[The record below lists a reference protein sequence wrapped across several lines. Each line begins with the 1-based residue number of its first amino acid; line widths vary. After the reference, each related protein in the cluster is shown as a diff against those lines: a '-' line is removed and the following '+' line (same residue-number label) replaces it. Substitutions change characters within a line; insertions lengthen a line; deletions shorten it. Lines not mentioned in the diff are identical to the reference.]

1 MVIAFAELRL
11 KSCER
16 MSLED
21 FPPPLPSESSRL
33 GLRTAVAAFLN
44 FALVLFV
51 ASVAVSLAS
60 DSLILFLKND
70 ALAGVAGFLAVP
82 SFFTVLVVYGLMA
95 VTPLVPKRIFLP
107 LTWSGPAAALM
118 ALPVM
123 IYGFHHSAW
132 IAWGSSLGQFLLCLV
147 ILHGRRG
154 SWGFRWPLLA
164 VSQLGKDTF
173 RWRNSIGFVAVHLL
187 VVLPVVIVYLL
198 ACGSLAVSYFTDG
211 FVSLRPS
218 GVTMQVRKYSR
229 EDGKTVELVAMSHIG
244 EPEFYQSLAA
254 TFPPTATV
262 LMEGVSDEGK
272 LMPEKVGYTKTARD
286 LGLAEQHEVFK
297 LQGELV
303 SADVDIGQFSKVTL
317 DCLKRTMVIHAKGL
331 TAETLPLL
339 MQPSPAD
346 LPQHLFDDLL
356 RRRNEHL
363 LAVLR
368 ERLLTSDHLIIPW
381 GAAHMPGIS
390 AGVLKAGF
398 RLQNTQESTAI
409 RFGGVKS
416 R

>member
-1 MVIAFAELRL
+1 M
-11 KSCER
+11 
-16 MSLED
+16 
-21 FPPPLPSESSRL
+21 
-33 GLRTAVAAFLN
+33 AAFLN
-44 FALVLFV
+44 FALGVFV

-70 ALAGVAGFLAVP
+70 AFAGVAGFLAVP
-82 SFFTVLVVYGLMA
+82 SLLTMLVVYGLMA

-118 ALPVM
+118 AMPAM

-154 SWGFRWPLLA
+154 SWGVRWPLLA
-164 VSQLGKDTF
+164 VSQLGNNAF
-173 RWRNSIGFVAVHLL
+173 RWQNSIGFVAVHLL
-187 VVLPVVIVYLL
+187 MVLPAVIGYLL
-198 ACGSLAVSYFTDG
+198 VCGSLAVNHFTDG
-211 FVSLRPS
+211 FVSLRPR

-229 EDGKTVELVAMSHIG
+229 EDGKTVELIAMSHIG
-244 EPEFYQSLAA
+244 EPEFYHSLAA

-262 LMEGVSDEGK
+262 LMEGVSDAGK
-272 LMPEKVGYTKTARD
+272 LMPEKVGYTKTAKD
-286 LGLAEQHEVFK
+286 LGLAEQHEAFK
-297 LQGELV
+297 PQGDLI

-331 TAETLPLL
+331 NAETLPLL
-339 MQPSPAD
+339 IQPSPVD
-346 LPQHLFDDLL
+346 LPQRLFDDLL
-356 RRRNEHL
+356 TRRNEHL
-363 LAVLR
+363 LVVLR
-368 ERLLTSDHLIIPW
+368 DRLLTSDHVIIPW

-398 RLQNTQESTAI
+398 RLQNTQESMAI
-409 RFGGVKS
+409 RFGGAKGP
-416 R
+416 